1 MKFNFKRI
9 ASVLTGA
16 VMLSST
22 VALAAAAANQFP
34 EPFVKS
40 GSADVAVVYGSAVPP
55 TSSDISAALNIG
67 TKLQNYVTA
76 ASISPSAS
84 TSQNVSGETA
94 LLFTGSSKVYVNNT
108 LNSVKNVLTKT
119 ELPTVLKDGTFSGNV
134 DATYTQTIVL
144 GVNPQVIFGKQ
155 PTSDDDP
162 DFVLSESTSTATPI
176 YNATITF
183 NKAINL
189 THADSKG
196 AELNLFGQKF
206 TIASATDTSDLVL
219 LKSAEKISLSN
230 TDAKKTVTVAGKTYT
245 VELISSSDT
254 SATVKVT
261 DSNGASETKEINENA
276 SKKVQGL
283 TVAVTNADETNLQ
296 LSASIIAGAEKVTL
310 TSGSSITS
318 GENNDV
324 VDGTKAT
331 FTGGTDA
338 MTKLVVSVAAKNS
351 DNDAIQAGKNF
362 VDPVFGS
369 FKIDFPSLN
378 IPQNSSMREDISI
391 KSTGDDRVE
400 ITFTDGKGNE
410 KSLQWAKNTTSK
422 LYLMH
427 DSDERN
433 ISVSEMAPI
442 YRNGMVVVGN
452 EAEGYLLKASTI
464 TNQTTGYSS
473 DKVKFTDVMSGD
485 TYEAT
490 LTDEG
495 TGTVTIGGKV
505 YDVTYNGASD
515 SSEDSRY
522 VRLNYPD
529 SGGVGSIVVYPT
541 IQTSK
546 GAKLAFYQPVTLN
559 TSNWEGQT
567 GANITQIRFP
577 DGDGYTDIT
586 VSTNASGAVTFNS
599 VALDDDAESAN
610 ATIGKL
616 IYNAKFEGNSNI
628 TIQLLNPEDSTVI
641 SNPAVVIFEE
651 RDDNSEYHAVITT
664 LEPGATSDDGVGVDD
679 VIRTWGSDN
688 IWEDIT
694 LASNSKISKEAD
706 LWGTVTTLNADDSD
720 QKRAII
726 SYPDEQVYA
735 NLYVGSISSGV
746 ADDDGVVNT
755 GIPQLTDS
763 QVATQA
769 AGKNLIVVGG
779 SCINTVAARLLGSS
793 SPLCGADFTAAAQ
806 TKVGRAVGPGSYLI
820 AAFESPYSANK
831 TAMLVA
837 GWEAQDTVNAASYLT
852 TNVENVST
860 AKGDAIVNGAKVT
873 ISG

>member
-338 MTKLVVSVAAKNS
+338 MTKLVVSVAAR
-351 DNDAIQAGKNF
+351 I
-362 VDPVFGS
+362 
-369 FKIDFPSLN
+369 
-378 IPQNSSMREDISI
+378 
-391 KSTGDDRVE
+391 
-400 ITFTDGKGNE
+400 
-410 KSLQWAKNTTSK
+410 
-422 LYLMH
+422 
-427 DSDERN
+427 
-433 ISVSEMAPI
+433 
-442 YRNGMVVVGN
+442 
-452 EAEGYLLKASTI
+452 
-464 TNQTTGYSS
+464 QTT
-473 DKVKFTDVMSGD
+473 
-485 TYEAT
+485 T
-490 LTDEG
+490 LS
-495 TGTVTIGGKV
+495 KQ
-505 YDVTYNGASD
+505 
-515 SSEDSRY
+515 
-522 VRLNYPD
+522 VRTLLTL
-529 SGGVGSIVVYPT
+529 S
-541 IQTSK
+541 
-546 GAKLAFYQPVTLN
+546 LA
-559 TSNWEGQT
+559 
-567 GANITQIRFP
+567 
-577 DGDGYTDIT
+577 
-586 VSTNASGAVTFNS
+586 
-599 VALDDDAESAN
+599 
-610 ATIGKL
+610 
-616 IYNAKFEGNSNI
+616 
-628 TIQLLNPEDSTVI
+628 
-641 SNPAVVIFEE
+641 
-651 RDDNSEYHAVITT
+651 
-664 LEPGATSDDGVGVDD
+664 
-679 VIRTWGSDN
+679 
-688 IWEDIT
+688 
-694 LASNSKISKEAD
+694 
-706 LWGTVTTLNADDSD
+706 
-720 QKRAII
+720 
-726 SYPDEQVYA
+726 
-735 NLYVGSISSGV
+735 
-746 ADDDGVVNT
+746 
-755 GIPQLTDS
+755 
-763 QVATQA
+763 
-769 AGKNLIVVGG
+769 
-779 SCINTVAARLLGSS
+779 
-793 SPLCGADFTAAAQ
+793 PL
-806 TKVGRAVGPGSYLI
+806 K
-820 AAFESPYSANK
+820 
-831 TAMLVA
+831 
-837 GWEAQDTVNAASYLT
+837 
-852 TNVENVST
+852 
-860 AKGDAIVNGAKVT
+860 
-873 ISG
+873 